1 MALGAT
7 RGSVVNLVLASTGTH
22 VVGGVVCGI
31 VLSLFSSRL
40 LSRWAAGSVQ
50 NPLIFT
56 AVTLALMVTAALAAF
71 IPARR
76 ASSVDP
82 MTALRYE

>member
-7 RGSVVNLVLASTGTH
+7 RGSVVTLVLASTATH
-22 VVGGVVCGI
+22 VLGGIVCGV
-31 VLSLFSSRL
+31 VLSLFSGRV
-40 LSRWAAGSVQ
+40 LSKWAEGSVH

-56 AVTLALMVTAALAAF
+56 AVTLALIVTAALAAF

-82 MTALRYE
+82 MAALRYE

>member
-1 MALGAT
+1 
-7 RGSVVNLVLASTGTH
+7 
-22 VVGGVVCGI
+22 VCG
-31 VLSLFSSRL
+31 VALSLLSSRL
-40 LSRWAAGSVQ
+40 LSKWAESSIQ

-56 AVTLALMVTAALAAF
+56 AVTLVLMITAALAAF

-82 MTALRYE
+82 MAALRYE